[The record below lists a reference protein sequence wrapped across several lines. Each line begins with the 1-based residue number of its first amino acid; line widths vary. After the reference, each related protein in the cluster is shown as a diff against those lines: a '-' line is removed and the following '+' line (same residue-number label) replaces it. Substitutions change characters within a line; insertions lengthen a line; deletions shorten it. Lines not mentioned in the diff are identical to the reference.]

1 VLVLVLVL
9 VLVAAAAAALRVDVN
24 VNVEDIDGRNAGKLN
39 ALATHRTDL
48 DDMVLRSIKSTS
60 SSKVGGVR
68 QCLVKDSKCV
78 DGNMQLFFQALHHH
92 LDCQQIQG

>member
-39 ALATHRTDL
+39 VLATHRTDL

-60 SSKVGGVR
+60 SSKV
-68 QCLVKDSKCV
+68 CLVKDSKCV